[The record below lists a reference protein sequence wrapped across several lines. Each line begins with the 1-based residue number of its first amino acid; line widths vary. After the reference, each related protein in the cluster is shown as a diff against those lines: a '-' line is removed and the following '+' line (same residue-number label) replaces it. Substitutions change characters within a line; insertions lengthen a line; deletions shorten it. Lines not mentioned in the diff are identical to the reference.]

1 MTLRDAASLSA
12 LNLRKNPVRT
22 LLTILGLGVGIG
34 AILTVWT
41 LGGAGEHQV
50 EAEIARLGVDK
61 VWISAR
67 QSSERPLALADCQ
80 TLTAATGAPV
90 SAGAASLG
98 MILLADAPA
107 YAQLSGIDEAAAAVH
122 LPQIEAGRFFLPWE
136 FDEGETVAL
145 ADHTL
150 ALYFSPDAPE
160 TLIGQRLTVGNR
172 QLRVVGIVADQAVQA
187 LSTCQGTVYL
197 PLQTF
202 LDTFGGD
209 VQQLTLSVP
218 HGERAEALAAEAL
231 ALLHAE
237 GGAYDAVS
245 LEEEIDAAKSVIR
258 IFVMVL
264 ACVAAVCML
273 TGGIGVMNI
282 LLVSVRERRRE
293 IGVMK
298 AVGGTSAQVG
308 LLFLMEA
315 ACYALLGGLLGIVLG
330 SGMIRLFGSWIGLPA
345 ALTLRTA
352 LPTLIGASLLGMI
365 FGVAPALRAARL
377 MPVDA
382 LRQE

>member
-1 MTLRDAASLSA
+1 MTLRDAAGLSV

-22 LLTILGLGVGIG
+22 LLTILGLGVGIS

-41 LGGAGEHQV
+41 LGGAGEQQV

-67 QSSERPLALADCQ
+67 KDSERPLSPTDCQ

-90 SAGAASLG
+90 SAGAATLG
-98 MILLADAPA
+98 AVLLADTPA
-107 YAQLSGIDEAAAAVH
+107 YAQLSGIDAAAAAVH
-122 LPQIEAGRFFLPWE
+122 LPQMEAGRFFLPWE
-136 FDEGETVAL
+136 FLEGETVAV

-150 ALYFSPDAPE
+150 AACLSPEKPDA
-160 TLIGQRLTVGNR
+160 LIGQRLTVGNR
-172 QLRVVGIVADQAVQA
+172 QLRVVGIMADQAVQA
-187 LSTCQGTVYL
+187 LSACQGTVYL

-218 HGERAEALAAEAL
+218 SGQHAEALAAEAV
-231 ALLHAE
+231 ALLQAE

-245 LEEEIDAAKSVIR
+245 LEEEIDAARAVIR

-308 LLFLMEA
+308 LLFLLEA
-315 ACYALLGGLLGIVLG
+315 ACYALLGGLLGVALG
-330 SGMIRLFGSWIGLPA
+330 GGMVRLFGSWIGLQA
-345 ALTLRTA
+345 ALTLSTIV
-352 LPTLIGASLLGMI
+352 PTLLGAALLGMA